1 MKKLALLLALL
12 TLLIGAVV
20 PAFAQ
25 SSRTLTLT
33 EAQVNSAYAVSNPR
47 NRNLSNVFVDLQ
59 PAQVVLNATYTTRVG
74 RATTSYPVS
83 ATIVPSI
90 SNGRVVWNVSNV
102 TVNAQPAATSL
113 ISQINASID
122 SSWRRYVNANS
133 QTGRVTALTVTDA
146 DISYTYTA
154 R

>member
-1 MKKLALLLALL
+1 
-12 TLLIGAVV
+12 
-20 PAFAQ
+20 
-25 SSRTLTLT
+25 
-33 EAQVNSAYAVSNPR
+33 AQVNSAYAVSNPR

-59 PAQVVLNATYTTRVG
+59 PSQVVVNATYTTRVG

-90 SNGRVVWNVSNV
+90 SNGRVVWNVTNI

-122 SSWRRYVNANS
+122 SSWRRYVNANAP
-133 QTGRVTALTVTDA
+133 TGRVTAVTVTDA